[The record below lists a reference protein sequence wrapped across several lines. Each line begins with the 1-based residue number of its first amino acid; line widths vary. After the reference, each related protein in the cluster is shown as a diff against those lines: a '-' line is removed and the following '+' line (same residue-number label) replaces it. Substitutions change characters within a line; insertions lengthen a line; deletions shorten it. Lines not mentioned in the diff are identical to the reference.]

1 MFNNVTD
8 NHSQPRPVHP
18 GSSHVPSAGTIILVV
33 GLCSAGIQT
42 VFVREYLSVFSGNE
56 LVLGIILGVWLLAS
70 GVGSLAGVR
79 AGEQR
84 VTTLIVCI
92 LVSASAAL
100 PAIRASRLLWS
111 PGETPG
117 PLRTVAIVILTEG
130 PVAFCCGYTFGSL
143 SRRRG
148 SGNLYCRENAGNV
161 LGALIVFGG
170 ILAGLPNSILAAV
183 LIAPFALLSRRS
195 PPVAPAVVVAVV
207 TLALSG
213 RTTVQWKYPGKIADV
228 RYGREGELARIVA
241 GPDTSLLLNGTLYR
255 TTIEEPALEQAVHIP
270 MANHAEPSRVLVMFD
285 RGHTGELAAYREC
298 TVETLESEPL
308 LAGPTTKV
316 VPPERYRPSEPF
328 DVILL
333 GTGLPNS
340 VAVGRFYTVTFF
352 TRMKK
357 IMAADGVVSFTL
369 PLSTNYLSPSE
380 AKLCDILR
388 ATLTAVFDTT
398 VVFPG
403 VGLTFSASDSP
414 LRTQPSLRVETN
426 YLDAFVL
433 PGVDEARIAK
443 FNRPISER
451 TVNRTGRPAALLTEL
466 SRWIELYGVS
476 SRVLLSATLA
486 AALLVIVLLPK
497 TREVLSVG
505 TSGLVTGAYSV
516 CLLLLYQSN
525 HGALY
530 SRIAPLLVALTLG
543 FVLGSRVKRFPH
555 SDPVIGAYA
564 AGSLILLAWMP
575 FPAAWLFYVFHA
587 LAGAL
592 SGAQFV
598 TRREGQGVMYAADV
612 LGGVF
617 GMVLCSTL
625 LVPLAG
631 VVNVALGMG
640 TLKAL
645 VWPLCIKE

>member
-8 NHSQPRPVHP
+8 NYSQPRRGQRA
-18 GSSHVPSAGTIILVV
+18 GSHAAAETTILVV

-42 VFVREYLSVFSGNE
+42 VLVREYLSVFSGNE

-79 AGEQR
+79 AGAQR
-84 VTTLIVCI
+84 VTTLIACI
-92 LVSASAAL
+92 LVSACAAL

-111 PGETPG
+111 PGEAPG

-130 PVAFCCGYTFGSL
+130 PVAFWCGYAFGSL
-143 SRRRG
+143 SRRQG
-148 SGNLYCRENAGNV
+148 SGNLYSRENAGNV

-183 LIAPFALLSRRS
+183 LIAPIALLVRRN
-195 PPVAPAVVVAVV
+195 PPAASAVILALVA
-207 TLALSG
+207 LALSG
-213 RTTVQWKYPGKIADV
+213 DATVQWKYPGKIADV
-228 RYGREGELARIVA
+228 RYGREGELARIVT
-241 GPDTSLLLNGTLYR
+241 GTDTSLLVNGTLYR
-255 TTIEEPALEQAVHIP
+255 TTIDEPALEQAVHIP
-270 MANHAEPSRVLVMFD
+270 MANHADPSRVLVVFD
-285 RGHTGELAAYREC
+285 RGHSGELAAYRGC

-308 LAGPTTKV
+308 LAGPTATV

-340 VAVGRFYTVTFF
+340 VAVGRFYTVAFF

-369 PLSTNYLSPSE
+369 PLSTNYVSPSE

-388 ATLTAVFDTT
+388 TTLTAVFDTA

-403 VGLTFSASDSP
+403 EGLTFSASD
-414 LRTQPSLRVETN
+414 RAIRARPSLRVKTD

-433 PGVDEARIAK
+433 PAVGQARVAQ
-443 FNRPISER
+443 FNRPVSER
-451 TVNRTGRPAALLTEL
+451 TVNRTGRPVALLTEL
-466 SRWIELYGVS
+466 SRWIELYGIS

-486 AALLVIVLLPK
+486 AALLVILILPK
-497 TREVLSVG
+497 TRGSLSVG

-555 SDPVIGAYA
+555 SDPVIGAHA
-564 AGSLILLAWMP
+564 AGSLILLALMP

-598 TRREGQGVMYAADV
+598 TRRDGQGVMYGADV

-617 GMVLCSTL
+617 GMVLCSML

-640 TLKAL
+640 ILKAL
-645 VWPLCIKE
+645 VWPLCINE